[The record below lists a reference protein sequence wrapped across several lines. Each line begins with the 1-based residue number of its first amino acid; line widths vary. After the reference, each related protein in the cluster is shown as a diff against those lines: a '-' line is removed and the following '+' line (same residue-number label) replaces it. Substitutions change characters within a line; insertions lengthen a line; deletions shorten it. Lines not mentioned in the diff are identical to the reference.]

1 MTENLEVTP
10 SQPEKNRA
18 QRLYVNHRIA
28 DKTND
33 QKKMTIFIIF
43 VNAIW
48 ISLHYGLKEK

>member
-10 SQPEKNRA
+10 SQPEKNRG

-28 DKTND
+28 DETND

-43 VNAIW
+43 VNAIS
-48 ISLHYGLKEK
+48 ISIHDRLKEK